1 MCGDGATAAIGNLL
15 LEVVSIAET
24 GLHVDSRLYQ
34 SSNGRS
40 SDRDTAAVPVNRKC
54 SYTATAT
61 AAQQQLVMSSNYSHS
76 YRRTK
81 NRILG

>member
-54 SYTATAT
+54 SCTATAT
-61 AAQQQLVMSSNYSHS
+61 ISTLERATNYSHS

>member
-1 MCGDGATAAIGNLL
+1 MCGDGVTAAIGNLL

-61 AAQQQLVMSSNYSHS
+61 ATAAQQQSAHW
-76 YRRTK
+76 
-81 NRILG
+81 